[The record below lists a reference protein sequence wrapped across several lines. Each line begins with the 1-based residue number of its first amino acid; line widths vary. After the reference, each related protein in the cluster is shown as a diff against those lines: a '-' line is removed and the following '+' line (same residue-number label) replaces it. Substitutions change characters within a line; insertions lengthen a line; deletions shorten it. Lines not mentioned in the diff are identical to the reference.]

1 MSTKDSGEATVRLE
15 LDHGQAMSLVSDA
28 LATVI
33 PDLAVETLDGR
44 QELFANLGLDSLG
57 LARVLIDLE
66 TKLGGQLV
74 DEYLMTIELVTVA
87 DLVALVEH
95 STSPAAK

>member
-1 MSTKDSGEATVRLE
+1 MSTKDSGEATVRLA
-15 LDHGQAMSLVSDA
+15 LDHGRAMSLVSDA
-28 LATVI
+28 LAAVI
-33 PDLAVETLDGR
+33 PDLAVETLDER